1 MKLEVRTIKG
11 VEKIIDAISI
21 TEKAAQRVT
30 VRALND
36 TAKWLKSNAARQISK
51 ETGVPSPFMK
61 QRFFIRKAIAQ
72 QLDPP
77 VISTISVNLY
87 DVRAKDLGRLQQLKS
102 GAKAGKFM
110 FDKAFVATMSANPFN
125 GKRGPS
131 IYKRKGK
138 PRFPVSE
145 MGVEVKTKAEP
156 IVEKLVNEAPAVY
169 DARFQHLLAFETSK
183 IGGK

>member
-1 MKLEVRTIKG
+1 MKLEVRTINS

-61 QRFFIRKAIAQ
+61 RRFFIRKAIAQ
-72 QLDPP
+72 QLDTP

-110 FDKAFVATMSANPFN
+110 FDKAFVATMSA
-125 GKRGPS
+125 KRGPS

-145 MGVEVKTKAEP
+145 MGVEIKTKAEP
-156 IVEKLVNEAPAVY
+156 VIEKLVNEAPAVY
-169 DARFQHLLAFETSK
+169 DARFQHLLAFESSK